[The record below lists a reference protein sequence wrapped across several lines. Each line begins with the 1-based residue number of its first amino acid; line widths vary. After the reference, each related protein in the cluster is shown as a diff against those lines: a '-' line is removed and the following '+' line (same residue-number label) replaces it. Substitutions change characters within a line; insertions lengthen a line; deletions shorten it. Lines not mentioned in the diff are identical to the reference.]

1 MAKKILFRKQPI
13 NGGYIIERK
22 HLNKWRGVDKYGEIS
37 DSVFFYRNEYLAQIQ
52 LNNFE
57 QRTEILPSDIIAGDT
72 ELQVDN
78 ESGTEV

>member
-1 MAKKILFRKQPI
+1 MAKKISFRKQPI

-22 HLNKWRGVDKYGEIS
+22 HLNKWRGVDKNGEIS
-37 DSVFFYRNEYLAQIQ
+37 DTVFFYRNEYLAQIQ

-72 ELQVDN
+72 ELQIN
-78 ESGTEV
+78 TESGSEI

>member
-22 HLNKWRGVDKYGEIS
+22 HLNKWRGVDKYGKIS

-78 ESGTEV
+78 ESGTEI

>member
-22 HLNKWRGVDKYGEIS
+22 YLNKWRGVDKNGGIS
-37 DSVFFYRNEYLAQIQ
+37 DTVFFYRNEYLAQIQ

-57 QRTEILPSDIIAGDT
+57 QRTEILPSDIIAGDA
-72 ELQVDN
+72 ELQIDT
-78 ESGTEV
+78 ESST